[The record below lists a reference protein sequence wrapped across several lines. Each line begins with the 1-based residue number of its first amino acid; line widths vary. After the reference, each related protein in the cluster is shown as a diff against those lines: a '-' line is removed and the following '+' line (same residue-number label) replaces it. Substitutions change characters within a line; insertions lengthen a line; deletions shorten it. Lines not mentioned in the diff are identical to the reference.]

1 MSSTG
6 PAPHAAPR
14 ADGIADGLTVLIL
27 TFNEAANIAR
37 TLEAVS
43 WASRILI
50 VDSGSTDE
58 TVAIA
63 RHFARVEVVTRAFDS
78 HQAQWSYGLSL
89 CEGGNGWV
97 LALAAPVLL
106 VMDFWVVRREERH
119 LEAKFGE
126 DYLRYKAA
134 VRRWL

>member
-1 MSSTG
+1 M
-6 PAPHAAPR
+6 PF
-14 ADGIADGLTVLIL
+14 VLMR
-27 TFNEAANIAR
+27 FRRAR
-37 TLEAVS
+37 TPLDVRKPATALITQGPYRFSRNPIYVS
-43 WASRILI
+43 MTLLYAGL
-50 VDSGSTDE
+50 
-58 TVAIA
+58 
-63 RHFARVEVVTRAFDS
+63 AF
-78 HQAQWSYGLSL
+78 LL
-89 CEGGNGWV
+89 GNGWV